1 MSDKESESVTTV
13 PSDEHNV
20 EEHLKRKAEHISN
33 DIELENKTAVTAIP
47 ENGAGKEVKRARP
60 DNNKIPSVFGTK
72 PVNDLVQYVSNFL
85 WRHCDQPHIETQEQT
100 SEFICLLGQKQ
111 AILIPDNSIRIRFQ
125 SDMSLSQHKQYN
137 VMLNELV
144 QKPPGGERVKYKHT
158 RERDRFYKLPYGR
171 KIRVTTDQ
179 QTGEIVPNGVLEKTR
194 VADINIY
201 SPNQAFDYRISVS
214 LESPGL
220 YHVFVDLSTKP
231 RPMLISVTQN
241 AASIPEG
248 SHMFERNKDR
258 LSYSQGNI
266 QFDLTQVK
274 SPDSIGQQDVTHEL
288 ELEFIDASILAAE
301 KRKQAQGE
309 ASEFANMIEVFL
321 DNARML
327 SKRGGRA

>member
-1 MSDKESESVTTV
+1 
-13 PSDEHNV
+13 
-20 EEHLKRKAEHISN
+20 
-33 DIELENKTAVTAIP
+33 
-47 ENGAGKEVKRARP
+47 
-60 DNNKIPSVFGTK
+60 
-72 PVNDLVQYVSNFL
+72 
-85 WRHCDQPHIETQEQT
+85 
-100 SEFICLLGQKQ
+100 
-111 AILIPDNSIRIRFQ
+111 
-125 SDMSLSQHKQYN
+125 MSLNQHKQYN

-144 QKPPGGERVKYKHT
+144 QKSPGGERVKYKHT
-158 RERDRFYKLPYGR
+158 RERDRFYKLSNGR

-194 VADINIY
+194 IADLNIY

-214 LESPGL
+214 LESP
-220 YHVFVDLSTKP
+220 
-231 RPMLISVTQN
+231 
-241 AASIPEG
+241 ASIPEG

-288 ELEFIDASILAAE
+288 ELEFIDANLLAAE

>member
-1 MSDKESESVTTV
+1 MSDKESESVTKM
-13 PSDEHNV
+13 PSEQNV
-20 EEHLKRKAEHISN
+20 EEHLKRKAEQISN
-33 DIELENKTAVTAIP
+33 DTELETKAAATAIP

-60 DNNKIPSVFGTK
+60 DNIKIPSVFGTK

-85 WRHCDQPHIETQEQT
+85 WRHCDQPHIEHSHSISKRYEPEPAQT
-100 SEFICLLGQKQ
+100 VQRDAQ
-111 AILIPDNSIRIRFQ
+111 RI
-125 SDMSLSQHKQYN
+125 ST
-137 VMLNELV
+137 ET
-144 QKPPGGERVKYKHT
+144 T
-158 RERDRFYKLPYGR
+158 RSMFYKLPYGR

-214 LESPGL
+214 LESPVL
-220 YHVFVDLSTKP
+220 LKTA
-231 RPMLISVTQN
+231 SV
-241 AASIPEG
+241 PEG